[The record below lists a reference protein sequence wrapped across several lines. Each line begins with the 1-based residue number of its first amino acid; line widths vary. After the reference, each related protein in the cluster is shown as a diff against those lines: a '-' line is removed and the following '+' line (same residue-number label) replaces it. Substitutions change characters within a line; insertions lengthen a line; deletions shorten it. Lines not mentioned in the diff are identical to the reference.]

1 MKFLFLSSHAHYALD
16 PDAVRV
22 SGGAELQVALLG
34 RELALRGND
43 VTIVGGDTGQVDG
56 RLLDGVKT
64 RVGGRFHTG
73 EWGDTLLALPKIFKI
88 ILSERP
94 DYVLIF
100 GWTALLWLM
109 ARVRPFVGYRLVFIC
124 GLDTEIDGSFG
135 IKNGWKGRLFEKGVR
150 LADRRFAMS
159 DYQDALFGRQGI
171 SHALYR
177 SLVLPRKHPRDSEKT
192 EDLLWIGRCQ
202 KIKRP
207 HLFLDLV
214 ERLPKARCTMIC
226 SAEDLT
232 LWNSVRS
239 RAETLRN
246 VTFLEKVPYHSIQ
259 EYYDR
264 SKLLISTSE
273 AEGVPNVMIQAAQG
287 GCGIMSLEMDP
298 DGMIAR
304 FAAGFCAEGN
314 FNVFVEEIG
323 RLLND
328 PNACAELGAGAER
341 IISEWLNNQKNT
353 DAFLEGLK

>member
-16 PDAVRV
+16 PNAVRV
-22 SGGAELQVALLG
+22 SGGAELQVALLA

-43 VTIVGGDTGQVDG
+43 VTIVGGDTGQEDG
-56 RLLDGVKT
+56 RLLDGVNT

-73 EWGDTLLALPKIFKI
+73 EWGDTLLSMPKIFQI
-88 ILSERP
+88 ILSKRP

-100 GWTALLWLM
+100 GWTALLWVV
-109 ARVRPFVGYRLVFIC
+109 ARMRPFFGYRLVFIC

-135 IKNGWKGRLFEKGVR
+135 EKNGWKGRLFEKGVR

-159 DYQDALFGRQGI
+159 DYQDELFRKLGI
-171 SHALYR
+171 SHSLYR
-177 SLVLPRKHPRDSEKT
+177 SLVLPRKYPRVCEKS

-202 KIKRP
+202 TIKRP
-207 HLFLDLV
+207 HLFLDIV
-214 ERLPKARCTMIC
+214 EGLPKARCTMIC
-226 SAEDLT
+226 SPENLT
-232 LWNSVRS
+232 LWKSVRS
-239 RAETLRN
+239 RAETLGN

-264 SKLLISTSE
+264 SKLLVSTSE

-298 DGMIAR
+298 DGMLAR
-304 FAAGFCAEGN
+304 FSAGFCAEGN
-314 FNVFVEEIG
+314 FDVFFAQIA
-323 RLLND
+323 RLLTD
-328 PNACAELGAGAER
+328 ANACAELGSGAER
-341 IISEWLNNQKNT
+341 IISEWLNNQRNT